1 LNWTFY
7 VDHRVSPGVAVAK
20 RERELTSSASAA
32 LKRVRTAAATLAH
45 VEESVSFGNPTF
57 RINRKAFAVIDRY
70 EGRDCLWLRVDA
82 ADRERLLKN
91 RGWFPSP
98 YDPRQT
104 ALCCALDQFDWVGL
118 RSMLRASYDLAV
130 AQPRKVAK

>member
-1 LNWTFY
+1 
-7 VDHRVSPGVAVAK
+7 VAK

-32 LKRVRTAAATLAH
+32 LKRVRTAAATLAN
-45 VEESVSFGNPTF
+45 VEESLSFGNPTF

-70 EGRDCLWLRVDA
+70 EGHDCLWLRVAA
-82 ADRERLLKN
+82 ADREHLLNN

-104 ALCCALDQFDWVGL
+104 ALCCGLNQFDWRRL
-118 RSMLRASYDLAV
+118 RSFLRASYDLAV
-130 AQPRKVAK
+130 AQPRKASK